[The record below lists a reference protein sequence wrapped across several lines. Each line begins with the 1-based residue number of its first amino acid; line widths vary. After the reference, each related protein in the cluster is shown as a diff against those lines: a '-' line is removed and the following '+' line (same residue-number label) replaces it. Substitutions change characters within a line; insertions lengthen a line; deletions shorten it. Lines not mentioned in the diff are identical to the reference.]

1 MAAATLQRVM
11 HRKTEA
17 GRTFNVAVVGL
28 SGTERDKGAVGVG
41 KSCLCNRFVRAA
53 ADHYYT
59 EHISVLS
66 QTDFS
71 GRVVNNEHFMYWG
84 EATKVSEEGIPFQ
97 FSVVEQTEF
106 IDDASF
112 QPFKAGKMD
121 PYTKR
126 CANTRLCSAE
136 KLMYICKNQLGIEK
150 EYEQKVLPDGRFLV
164 DGFLCVFDVSEV
176 AGRPLSR
183 QVELTVQLVRPQI
196 LGSLLRTKKPVV
208 LVTTKNDEA
217 RESHLREA
225 ERLASRKEF
234 KGNIPLV
241 ETSAHQGVNVDLAFI
256 TLAQLID
263 RGRGRVRI
271 VPYPEAARQ
280 RRDDADLM
288 ADAFQSLVRTH
299 VTDWRATWPATVQRL
314 RGAPAFAEFTELHGQ
329 EAAHRLFRRYVKR
342 LREEHVSRRVQR
354 YLSELPDVL
363 RELFA
368 DQRALLTC
376 SWQEVQQS
384 VRRHPDFERHF
395 VAAHEDLA
403 WLDLDLD
410 ELADARIPFEV
421 LTSSEAETA
430 FKNYLNAIQQE
441 TRQQELR
448 RQFKQLLEETSYVT
462 PGKSLSEVRVL
473 FLGRECFES
482 LAEEERQEI
491 YDLHQRHIV
500 EKARVNFQELL
511 LERADLFYGICP
523 ASGGGALSPDQI
535 KDITELL
542 QEDVRYKLLDR
553 FEQERQL
560 VLLQHLGFLHRP
572 RPERCPSAQ
581 LCMELQVWALLA
593 DRAAPAAPAVAGT
606 HWVFAGGDS
615 AVHPLNAVLVG
626 SEGAADRLTQLF
638 RLQLDEEEV
647 EIDSQLFRLDLRV
660 ISDDT
665 KLTRSVFFTPDF
677 TPHGCLCV
685 FSNAASFEYLRQSVE
700 KTLLSSLQEEEE
712 EEQEEEQGR
721 PPFQG
726 LPLVLVLAADPQL
739 GRAELA
745 QLRQDG
751 RSLADSLQSPFVD
764 CTPPPAEEE
773 PAADAEHVLPATS
786 DDRLTAALA
795 ALVHSVRRPAGLPA
809 CPALLTA
816 REPDIRIIMCLF
828 CGDPYSVEN
837 VVGAILSNQTC
848 QTHQQ
853 SSVILDTFLGD
864 CRRRVEVIISSY
876 HGAAAYQDEMV
887 HGFILVY
894 STKRR
899 ASLNNLNVF
908 SASVPHLP
916 VQILAVT
923 DSGGANALFS
933 SQLTHQLIT
942 EGNHIADRLQAHFMT
957 STSTCQQK
965 SAFYL
970 SFFKEVWEK
979 KPEIEEAFEL
989 ERVRRLERAEQL
1001 AALRRGLSIPAGTAS
1016 NDGSG
1021 SEIYERLPTDGSL
1034 ADELNL
1040 SPTLDERPLSGSDDD
1055 NEVAADETAGEQRR
1069 PANGEHPPRRTLQQ
1083 ELLCQTFLSTE
1094 SLPAGLCQPRPGRSS
1109 RAPFSRARTEQL
1121 PPPPPRHHFFKAE
1134 SVELGR
1140 RPPPDHRMDG
1150 ADTGGW
1156 LQEPSA
1162 GRTLAADDVW
1172 SERRQWAPHAYTTGR
1187 GRPAPPPRTRQD
1199 SQPGKLNLTQYSSV
1213 VDTLDKLNLS
1223 SRPEPRRSQPQPGVS
1238 MANSEYAQV
1247 KDALL
1252 GGGRGD
1258 GDYSYTVTQE
1268 AGGHSAK
1275 ARLRQRTEQCRQ
1287 LLAGSESEES
1297 APEEESTFARQ
1308 KYATSSVR
1316 LRRTAA
1322 KRGGVP
1328 AAIPRVP
1335 ALPTRA
1341 GGSPLPS
1348 KSKSE
1353 SPRDGGNNDESSVDV
1368 SVSAEYSSPLLSAAA
1383 TKEEKLRR
1391 KDRQRQLKE
1400 DERRRLKDEE
1410 KARKLEKERIKKE
1423 KSTKKGKTSTSSSQ
1437 SQLEELVPGGGAGG
1451 QLPLFLTRC
1460 VEYIEAEG
1468 LDTEGLYRVPGNR
1481 QHVDLLFERLAEDP
1495 AASIGELDL
1504 AVNAVATALKEFL
1517 SKRLPPLLTQEK
1529 MAELTAIAGVS
1540 DRRTRL
1546 FKLTVLLKDLP
1557 PVNFNIL
1564 KYLFRHFGR
1573 VSDKADLNSMDSKNL
1588 AICWWPTLL
1597 PLQFTDMAVFESM
1610 RPHLEDIVQTMIKQP
1625 STCLTARRS

>member
-1083 ELLCQTFLSTE
+1083 
-1094 SLPAGLCQPRPGRSS
+1094 
-1109 RAPFSRARTEQL
+1109 
-1121 PPPPPRHHFFKAE
+1121 
-1134 SVELGR
+1134 
-1140 RPPPDHRMDG
+1140 
-1150 ADTGGW
+1150 GGW